1 MNAEDI
7 EEIERLTRCA
17 HVSMREAERGLEEA
31 KNDVDELWIYLIEA
45 KKKEGA

>member
-1 MNAEDI
+1 MNTKDI
-7 EEIERLTRCA
+7 EEIERLARCA

-31 KNDVDELWIYLIEA
+31 KNDVDELWFYIVEA